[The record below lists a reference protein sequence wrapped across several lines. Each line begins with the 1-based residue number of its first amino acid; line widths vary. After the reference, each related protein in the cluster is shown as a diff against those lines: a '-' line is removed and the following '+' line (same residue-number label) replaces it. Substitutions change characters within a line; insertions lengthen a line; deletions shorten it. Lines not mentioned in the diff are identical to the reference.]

1 MSILAYNG
9 GAVVAMKGQ
18 DCVAIATDKRY
29 GIQAQTVSTNF
40 PKVYQM
46 GPTLFVGLPGL
57 ATDTQTVFQRLK
69 FRCHPHNQLRSH
81 LCKCSHNN
89 QCCGRTFQALVN
101 AADRDAI
108 SGWGAVVYI
117 IEKDKIT
124 EKHVKTRM
132 D

>member
-1 MSILAYNG
+1 MFLMILSQWYNKVSNIYYEWIG
-9 GAVVAMKGQ
+9 
-18 DCVAIATDKRY
+18 ITDEY
-29 GIQAQTVSTNF
+29 IYS
-40 PKVYQM
+40 
-46 GPTLFVGLPGL
+46 LPIF
-57 ATDTQTVFQRLK
+57 TDTKYLET
-69 FRCHPHNQLRSH
+69 S
-81 LCKCSHNN
+81 
-89 QCCGRTFQALVN
+89 QALVN

>member
-1 MSILAYNG
+1 MRNEYS
-9 GAVVAMKGQ
+9 
-18 DCVAIATDKRY
+18 
-29 GIQAQTVSTNF
+29 
-40 PKVYQM
+40 
-46 GPTLFVGLPGL
+46 LPIFTITKYL
-57 ATDTQTVFQRLK
+57 TKT
-69 FRCHPHNQLRSH
+69 S
-81 LCKCSHNN
+81 
-89 QCCGRTFQALVN
+89 QALVN